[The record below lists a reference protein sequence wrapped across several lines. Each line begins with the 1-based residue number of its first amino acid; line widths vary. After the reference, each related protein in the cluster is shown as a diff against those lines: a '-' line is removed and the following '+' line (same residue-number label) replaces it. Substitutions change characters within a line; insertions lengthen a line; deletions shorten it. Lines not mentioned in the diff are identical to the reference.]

1 MLELPLEVFLVQTL
15 HSHVGGGGGDGGG
28 SNSGFQVTEK
38 IKRFLRGRN
47 FQNLGSTFLDGLI
60 WQCSEE
66 SEDSW

>member
-15 HSHVGGGGGDGGG
+15 HSHAGGGRGDGGG

-47 FQNLGSTFLDGLI
+47 FQFRDFFG
-60 WQCSEE
+60 
-66 SEDSW
+66 